1 MTYLGGGTD
10 EYPLKA
16 RELNQ
21 SFIGADFGVNHA
33 GATVYGKIGAV
44 KIYQTHVLVS
54 LAGVAEPAIQ
64 LDLEQPLYFSRSQH
78 ETQVVEYLDEFS
90 KHLTGR

>member
-10 EYPLKA
+10 EYPIKA

-21 SFIGADFGVNHA
+21 SFIGADFGVNQA

-44 KIYQTHVLVS
+44 RIYETHVLVT
-54 LAGVAEPAIQ
+54 LAGVAEPPIH
-64 LDLEQPLYFSRSQH
+64 LDLEQFLYFSRSQH
-78 ETQVVEYLDEFS
+78 EAQVVEYLDEFS
-90 KHLTGR
+90 KHLSGR